1 MKAILKQYVLKATI
15 KTIVMIIILL
25 LPGLAFAEIQLPKGV
40 IKQDGRIAPAL
51 KLIDLDGNLYDLKTK
66 RGKWV
71 FVHFWAAWCGPCRR
85 EMPLINEVVPK
96 FENSNLEFVLVNTA
110 ETEDTVFEFIGIA
123 APGMV
128 PLLDSDGLVTEK
140 WQPRGLP
147 STYFVDPQGKLRY
160 LALGGRPWNKPE
172 YIQFL
177 RHLSEATVPP
187 VSK

>member
-1 MKAILKQYVLKATI
+1 MRVMLKQSVLKPAL
-15 KTIVMIIILL
+15 KTMVVFVALL
-25 LPGLAFAEIQLPKGV
+25 VSNLAFAEIQLPKGV
-40 IKQDGRIAPAL
+40 IHQDGRDAPAL
-51 KLIDLDGNLYDLKTK
+51 KLMDLNGKSFDLKAK

-85 EMPLINEVVPK
+85 EMPLINEVMPQ

-123 APGMV
+123 APDVV
-128 PLLDSDGLVTEK
+128 PLMDSDGLVTQK

-147 STYFVDPQGKLRY
+147 STYFVDPFGKLRY

-172 YIQFL
+172 YIKFL
-177 RHLSEATVPP
+177 QLLSDKKA
-187 VSK
+187 KK